1 MSSVFPAEE
10 TPSPDSSP
18 QRTGKQFS
26 HSLSSPQLLAELV
39 KHPALRSPREPSP
52 ERSSPL
58 TSPPTSPIS
67 PPATPWTPPVT
78 PPQPLSPT
86 PESLS
91 LSSPELLS
99 ELKQVRTL
107 RHVNPQR
114 ALTTVFS
121 GRGRGNR
128 GSTQVSHSTGQ
139 SQSLPSP
146 EAVTDERR
154 QNAGSQRVANGTQR

>member
-58 TSPPTSPIS
+58 TSPDISYFPSSHTLDPTCD
-67 PPATPWTPPVT
+67 PPTA
-78 PPQPLSPT
+78 
-86 PESLS
+86 
-91 LSSPELLS
+91 
-99 ELKQVRTL
+99 
-107 RHVNPQR
+107 
-114 ALTTVFS
+114 
-121 GRGRGNR
+121 
-128 GSTQVSHSTGQ
+128 
-139 SQSLPSP
+139 SLPHTGESF
-146 EAVTDERR
+146 
-154 QNAGSQRVANGTQR
+154 SQQSRAPV